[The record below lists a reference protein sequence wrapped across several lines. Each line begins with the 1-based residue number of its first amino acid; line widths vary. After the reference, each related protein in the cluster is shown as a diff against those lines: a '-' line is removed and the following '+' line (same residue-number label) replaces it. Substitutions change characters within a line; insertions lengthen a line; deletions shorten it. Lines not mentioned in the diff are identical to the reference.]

1 MGTERAFLSADKMIT
16 IEIIAQTTENVREFS
31 NLHQFLTAVASI
43 ISVAVYAGNASN
55 VTTVS
60 PEKAEIYTYS
70 FGYSFIIQ
78 CCVPVVVCIGGVLA
92 LTEKKDGKEVGHEF
106 QTWVGDVFVN

>member
-1 MGTERAFLSADKMIT
+1 METERASLSADKMIT
-16 IEIIAQTTENVREFS
+16 IETIKQTTENGRKFS

-43 ISVAVYAGNASN
+43 ISVAVYAGNVHS

-60 PEKAEIYTYS
+60 REEAEIYTYS

-78 CCVPVVVCIGGVLA
+78 WCVSREFSLSQRKK
-92 LTEKKDGKEVGHEF
+92 TEKR
-106 QTWVGDVFVN
+106 WVIESLTKNGLTKVIILIV

>member
-1 MGTERAFLSADKMIT
+1 METERASPLADKMIT
-16 IEIIAQTTENVREFS
+16 IETIKQTTEHGRKFS

-43 ISVAVYAGNASN
+43 ISVAIYAGNVHS

-60 PEKAEIYTYS
+60 REEAEIYTYS

-92 LTEKKDGKEVGHEF
+92 LTEKKDRKEVGHEF
-106 QTWVGDVFVN
+106 QSWV